1 MLAIS
6 KIKIQ
11 QPLAETINYNH
22 NRSDPVP
29 ITAIKLFVIKFLS
42 QYYKCSLNRTN
53 ELFVLQ
59 LHLHNQVKYF
69 VRAKDDRLTYI
80 M

>member
-11 QPLAETINYNH
+11 QPLADTINYNH

-29 ITAIKLFVIKFLS
+29 ITAIKLFVIKSLS

-59 LHLHNQVKYF
+59 LHLRNQVKYF
-69 VRAKDDRLTYI
+69 VRAKGDRLTYI